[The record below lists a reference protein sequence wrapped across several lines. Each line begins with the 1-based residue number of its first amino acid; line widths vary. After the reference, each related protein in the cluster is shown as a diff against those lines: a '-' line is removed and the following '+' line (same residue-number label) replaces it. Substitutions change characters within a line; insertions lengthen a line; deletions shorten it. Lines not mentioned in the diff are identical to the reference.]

1 MTKLIFE
8 DTDFF
13 QKYAVL
19 KNDKLIYLEVVE
31 KNRFAK
37 LGDIYLGKVKN
48 VVKGLEAAFLDLGE
62 GIGFLPIKNNIL
74 VKGDTLLVQVIKEG
88 NDSKKPKLS
97 EEIILKGH
105 YIVFIPTEKSINVSK
120 KLEKDDITE
129 IVDRLNVEYPETGI
143 IIRTQAKNTNYNSI
157 KQELDLLMQQYKD
170 IIDISQLGLVFTESN
185 FEFKISELN
194 DKYNID
200 EIITNDFSF
209 YKKNKLNYFKKSIN
223 IIHKENYCFNY
234 SGINLDNLMN
244 QHLKFEKFGLF
255 IQKTEAMT
263 VIDIDSG
270 YIKDHK
276 LVDKLIYDINLEAV
290 EKVLEL
296 VEILDIGGIIIVDL
310 INMTVENKERLDFY
324 MQNMLKSQKKKIKI
338 APVTK
343 SNLLEII
350 RQKSTNS
357 IIEKLT
363 KPCEF
368 CNGSGRT
375 YKDNFILDEFEL
387 DLKNCISSETYNEV
401 NISTKE
407 EIYIRLLPYL
417 KKLEEKYNCSLLFI
431 KSYDNTDKIKI
442 IIN

>member
-62 GIGFLPIKNNIL
+62 GVGFLPIKNNIL

-338 APVTK
+338 GPVTK

-368 CNGSGRT
+368 CNGSGRS

-387 DLKNCISSETYNEV
+387 DLKNCISSEIYNEV

>member
-62 GIGFLPIKNNIL
+62 GVGFLPIKNNIL

-185 FEFKISELN
+185 FEFKISELK

-338 APVTK
+338 GPVTK

-368 CNGSGRT
+368 CNGSGRS

-387 DLKNCISSETYNEV
+387 DLKNCISSEIYNEV

>member
-62 GIGFLPIKNNIL
+62 GVGFLPIKNNIL

-143 IIRTQAKNTNYNSI
+143 IIRTQAKNINYNSI

-185 FEFKISELN
+185 FEFKISELK

-338 APVTK
+338 GPVTK

-368 CNGSGRT
+368 CNGSGRS

-387 DLKNCISSETYNEV
+387 DLKNCISSEIYNEV